1 MHYVQYRSW
10 FLGRSDEAGYLC
22 AGRVLYWDLVEE
34 RIVESFKA
42 HAGVVSALAMH
53 PKSECL
59 LTAST
64 DGTIR
69 VWQ

>member
-1 MHYVQYRSW
+1 M
-10 FLGRSDEAGYLC
+10 
-22 AGRVLYWDLVEE
+22 YWDLVEE
-34 RIVESFKA
+34 EVVESFKA
-42 HAGVVSALAMH
+42 HDGVVTGVALH

-64 DGTIR
+64 DGMVK